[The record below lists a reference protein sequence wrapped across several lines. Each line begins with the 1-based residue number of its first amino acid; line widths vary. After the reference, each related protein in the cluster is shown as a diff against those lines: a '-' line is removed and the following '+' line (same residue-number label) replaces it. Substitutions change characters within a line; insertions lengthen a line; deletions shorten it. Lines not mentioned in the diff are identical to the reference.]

1 MMHLIAADWLKLRKR
16 WMVRIII
23 LLMLI
28 IIALIFWGEGTQAS
42 DRIDLAMPRGWLAAL
57 YLGASFSAFLWPI
70 LGGNWSGSEYGW
82 GTVRMIL
89 SRRPDRVQWVLSA
102 VIVLTISAGVALIL
116 AGIVGSIAGS
126 IVAFLTGH
134 SAFTTAGL
142 QGGYAGIVIKC
153 FLGAWFVL
161 TFYIL
166 LAYTAG
172 TVFRSG
178 AFGIG
183 FGIGFTVA
191 ELIVYGI
198 FYSLK
203 GTWRT
208 IALHLPYAYTSAL
221 PLRLTQEGTT
231 SGYLGRDRTLPGITD
246 SVIGLVVYS
255 IILLGIT
262 LVLVRLRDV
271 TD

>member
-1 MMHLIAADWLKLRKR
+1 MMHLIAAEWLKLRKR
-16 WMVRIII
+16 WMVRIIV
-23 LLMLI
+23 LLMLV
-28 IIALIFWGEGTQAS
+28 IIALIFWGEGTQSS
-42 DRIDLAMPRGWLAAL
+42 DRGDLLMPRGWLVAL
-57 YLGASFSAFLWPI
+57 YLASSFAAFLWPI
-70 LGGNWSGSEYGW
+70 LGGNWAGSEYGW
-82 GTVRMIL
+82 GTIRMIL
-89 SRRPDRVQWVLSA
+89 SRRPDRLQWALSA
-102 VIVLTISAGVALIL
+102 VIVLTLTAGLALVL
-116 AGIVGSIAGS
+116 ATIVGSVAGS
-126 IVAFLTGH
+126 VVGLLTGN
-134 SAFTTAGL
+134 SIFSTAGL
-142 QGGYAGIVIKC
+142 QAGYAAIVFKC

-203 GTWRT
+203 GTWRE
-208 IALHLPYAYTSAL
+208 IAIHLPYAYTNGL

-231 SGYLGRDRTLPGITD
+231 SGFVGNGRDVPGITD
-246 SVIGLVVYS
+246 SVIGLLVYCA
-255 IILLGIT
+255 ILLGVT
-262 LVLVRLRDV
+262 LFLVRVRDV